1 MNRRSFLSASTIL
14 MHQSLSWAQVK
25 PSNKPKS
32 SESLLVLTTNDVH
45 SQIEPFSAKDSRFP
59 NMGGF
64 ARRSF
69 AVNALR
75 KQYPNVLLLDS
86 GDVFQGSPY
95 FNYYKGALE
104 YSLMKEMGYDAG
116 TLGNHDFD
124 LGLENLA
131 LQLPLAQFPM
141 VCSNYEFKNT
151 VLDQHPQIRPF
162 IVLEKGPFKIGL
174 YGLGVNLN
182 TLLSDSIH
190 NSIVYHDPLERAQYW
205 EAYLHHTEQCHLIL
219 CLSHLGY
226 QYSDERIS
234 DIRLA
239 QALKYTH
246 YIAGGHTHTF
256 LDKPVLVQNASR
268 NYTIISQQGWGG
280 VWMGSLEFSMHKKSI
295 FSNFRHSKLVL

>member
-75 KQYPNVLLLDS
+75 KQYPHILLLDS

-95 FNYYKGALE
+95 FNFYKGALE
-104 YSLMKEMGYDAG
+104 YSLMKEMGYNAG

-124 LGLENLA
+124 TGLGGFVK
-131 LQLPLAQFPM
+131 QLPHANFPFLN
-141 VCSNYEFKNT
+141 CNYDF
-151 VLDQHPQIRPF
+151 
-162 IVLEKGPFKIGL
+162 
-174 YGLGVNLN
+174 
-182 TLLSDSIH
+182 SDT
-190 NSIVYHDPLERAQYW
+190 PLERK
-205 EAYLHHTEQCHLIL
+205 IL
-219 CLSHLGY
+219 PY
-226 QYSDERIS
+226 KIF
-234 DIRLA
+234 
-239 QALKYTH
+239 KYDDVKVGVFGVG
-246 YIAGGHTHTF
+246 IELDGLVPKDLFGGIKYFDSLF
-256 LDKPVLVQNASR
+256 LF
-268 NYTIISQQGWGG
+268 I
-280 VWMGSLEFSMHKKSI
+280 
-295 FSNFRHSKLVL
+295 